1 MNNRLLIA
9 VAAVALVVC
18 ATAAW
23 FLQKDAPPMPVISVA
38 PAPVP
43 LPPLDIPPEPIP
55 TNPAPAAAA
64 TERTP
69 EKNTPAPR
77 GIEEW
82 EKKIDQAL
90 GPNVNEAQAA
100 QILINMLPTLPPEG
114 QVDAAQ
120 HISNLVL
127 DQDYSR
133 VLPLLR
139 NPNLPEDVLDVF
151 VTDLMN
157 REDPVKLP
165 ALLEVAKIPNHP
177 HHEEAKADLEIFLD
191 QDHGNDWGKWDGAVK
206 KYLQEQA
213 AESAAETV
221 PGKPVLP
228 AGPARR

>member
-1 MNNRLLIA
+1 
-9 VAAVALVVC
+9 
-18 ATAAW
+18 
-23 FLQKDAPPMPVISVA
+23 MPVISVA

-43 LPPLDIPPEPIP
+43 LPPLEIPPEPIP
-55 TNPAPAAAA
+55 TNPAPAAA
-64 TERTP
+64 TPERTP
-69 EKNTPAPR
+69 ETNTPANR
-77 GIEEW
+77 GMEEW

-90 GPNVNEAQAA
+90 GPNVNEAQAS

-191 QDHGNDWGKWDGAVK
+191 QEHGNDWGKWDAAVK
-206 KYLQEQA
+206 RYLAEQA
-213 AESAAETV
+213 AESATDGAV
-221 PGKPVLP
+221 PILAPPPAPV
-228 AGPARR
+228 GR